1 MSIDDKNVSENGGDD
16 TDNILNTNDID
27 IMDSEGDDELNNDG
41 AGDYVEPAPEDIED
55 DFDYDFEIYEEKDAE
70 EDDSNNPI
78 PEQVLDKKEP
88 PVRGLRSKYSNWS
101 AELDRIAELSAL
113 ISKYAIK
120 VEANTTEITDL
131 WKFFAV
137 MNEMWESM
145 RYLFGWV
152 VGDKIR
158 AIKKRCREL
167 LINSTE
173 DNISD
178 KVHNNLLYYRHQI
191 YTLRQSVN
199 LSFDLEKT
207 RRGAFHKARKKI
219 VQ

>member
-1 MSIDDKNVSENGGDD
+1 MSIDDKNVSEDD
-16 TDNILNTNDID
+16 GNDID
-27 IMDSEGDDELNNDG
+27 IRDSEGDDELNNDG
-41 AGDYVEPAPEDIED
+41 AEDYVEPTPEESED
-55 DFDYDFEIYEEKDAE
+55 DFDYDFEIYEEKDAD

-152 VGDKIR
+152 VGDRIR
-158 AIKKRCREL
+158 AIKKRCRSL
-167 LINSTE
+167 LLHSTE
-173 DNISD
+173 DNIQD

-207 RRGAFHKARKKI
+207 RGGAFHKARKKI

>member
-1 MSIDDKNVSENGGDD
+1 MTWKTEDVLFISGIKDGGTQVEFDGIYNSK
-16 TDNILNTNDID
+16 TKIFSSVTLLNIANW
-27 IMDSEGDDELNNDG
+27 
-41 AGDYVEPAPEDIED
+41 
-55 DFDYDFEIYEEKDAE
+55 
-70 EDDSNNPI
+70 
-78 PEQVLDKKEP
+78 
-88 PVRGLRSKYSNWS
+88 KYSNWS

-152 VGDKIR
+152 VGDRIR
-158 AIKKRCREL
+158 AIKKRCRSL
-167 LINSTE
+167 LRDSTE
-173 DNISD
+173 DNIQD

-207 RRGAFHKARKKI
+207 RGGAFHKARKKI